1 VDELSV
7 AFLDRKLI
15 GRADA
20 LRHGVTIVRS
30 MADNNADPQAVVRG
44 RDAAIVVAKW
54 LALIGVAVV
63 LLQLVN
69 PSEIISPHNGF

>member
-1 VDELSV
+1 
-7 AFLDRKLI
+7 
-15 GRADA
+15 
-20 LRHGVTIVRS
+20 